1 MPSST
6 KPIVV
11 ALNPLHPQALALAS
25 EHFDLILPDSDR
37 FEAWR
42 EQAQGMLTIS
52 AKVTREDV
60 EESTQYGQLKY
71 VAKQGTGVDMLD
83 LAALREAGIVVMN
96 TPGINAQAV
105 AELALGLIIDAA
117 RKISST
123 HARFYAGES
132 ISKADGWE
140 GQTLF
145 GKTLGLIGGGDT
157 GFALA
162 RMFQSAFHA
171 HIILYDPFLSSADL
185 QKWGRGIPTTDFT
198 HTSSFEKL
206 LKESDIV
213 SLHCPLTK
221 DTKDMIS
228 AEQFDIMKRSSILVN
243 VARGGIVNETDLEVA
258 LREGKISGAGVDVTV
273 VEPPTTEKYG
283 SLCRAGCI
291 ITPHYGAAPAEVQE
305 ATCLAMVQH
314 MIDALEEGNIR
325 NRVV

>member
-1 MPSST
+1 MPLST

-25 EHFDLILPDSDR
+25 ERFDLILPGSDR
-37 FEAWR
+37 FDTWR
-42 EQAQGMLTIS
+42 EHAQGVLTI
-52 AKVTREDV
+52 AARVTEEDV
-60 EESTQYGQLKY
+60 ETAKQYGKLRY

-83 LAALREAGIVVMN
+83 LPALREAGIVVMN

-117 RKISST
+117 RKISTT
-123 HARFYAGES
+123 HARFYAGETINKS
-132 ISKADGWE
+132 EGWG

-162 RMFQSAFHA
+162 KMFHSAFHA
-171 HIILYDPFLSSADL
+171 KIILYDPFLSPSDMQRWARGFPATDL
-185 QKWGRGIPTTDFT
+185 TYVSGLD
-198 HTSSFEKL
+198 EL
-206 LKESDIV
+206 LTRSDIV

-228 AEQFDIMKRSSILVN
+228 TPQFDLMKDSSILVN
-243 VARGGIVNETDLEVA
+243 VARGGIVNERDLEIA
-258 LREGKISGAGVDVTV
+258 LKEGKISGAGVDVTV
-273 VEPPTTEKYG
+273 VEPPTRENYEG
-283 SLCRAGCI
+283 LCKAGCI

-314 MIDALEEGNIR
+314 MIDALEHGIIR

>member
-96 TPGINAQAV
+96 TPGINVSSAKANRADSQAQAV
-105 AELALGLIIDAA
+105 AELALGLIID
-117 RKISST
+117 ST

-145 GKTLGLIGGGDT
+145 GKTLGLIGD
-157 GFALA
+157 
-162 RMFQSAFHA
+162 
-171 HIILYDPFLSSADL
+171 ADL